1 MQIGAGDLVIIELS
15 INLSWLWCKMTSTSL
30 SKVIYSA
37 REEFGEGF
45 VHILISWLKA
55 SRFLLPVDHDLP
67 SDVLSKLEMRSFVRI
82 ERINFSEIASLLH
95 KDDVVFIGAESNI
108 NPFTA
113 AKLISFGVSDGIVDG
128 VLKRPL
134 DSTCLQYFDRVLA
147 SYSESL
153 NVALEPTK
161 YLFLDRDG
169 VIIDYVSYPKHPSQ
183 VRLKEGIAEVIKEYR
198 KRNHRIIMV
207 TNQSGIA
214 RGYSTQEDF
223 RQVQNRTLELL
234 AQQGQW
240 IDACYFATYLAN
252 SDVIQTLQYPSL
264 RKPRT
269 GMLAE
274 ESQFWNID
282 LENSVMIGDNA
293 SDVEWAQNAGLGRV
307 FWLDNP
313 ELREKSPANMTN
325 VTQVQSLDQ
334 ILKLI

>member
-1 MQIGAGDLVIIELS
+1 MQDIFKQARIE
-15 INLSWLWCKMTSTSL
+15 
-30 SKVIYSA
+30 Y
-37 REEFGEGF
+37 GEGF
-45 VHILISWLKA
+45 IHLLVSWLKGA
-55 SRFLLPVDHDLP
+55 RILLSEDDMFDPEVLATLQDRAYLKISKNYFLSDAQRLSKEDVCVLP
-67 SDVLSKLEMRSFVRI
+67 SVLENGCYETMAVKLV
-82 ERINFSEIASLLH
+82 
-95 KDDVVFIGAESNI
+95 
-108 NPFTA
+108 
-113 AKLISFGVSDGIVDG
+113 SFGSYKKGDG
-128 VLKRPL
+128 VILKKL
-134 DSTCLQYFDRVLA
+134 DKECLVYFRQALLA
-147 SYSESL
+147 FKGNFNL
-153 NVALEPTK
+153 LQKPTP

-169 VIIDYVSYPKHPSQ
+169 VIINYVSYPKNPAQ
-183 VRLKEGIAEVIKEYR
+183 VHLREGIVELIAKYR
-198 KRNHRIIMV
+198 QLSYRVVMV
-207 TNQSGIA
+207 TNQSGVA
-214 RGYSTQEDF
+214 RGYSTQDDF
-223 RQVQNRTLELL
+223 RQVQGRTLELL
-234 AQQGQW
+234 AQAGQW

-313 ELREKSPANMTN
+313 ELREKSPASMTN

>member
-1 MQIGAGDLVIIELS
+1 MGTEDLLVVFQ
-15 INLSWLWCKMTSTSL
+15 NAKRTHGVAM
-30 SKVIYSA
+30 
-37 REEFGEGF
+37 
-45 VHILISWLKA
+45 VHLLVSWLKC
-55 SRFLLPVDHDLP
+55 SR
-67 SDVLSKLEMRSFVRI
+67 I
-82 ERINFSEIASLLH
+82 LLH
-95 KDDVVFIGAESNI
+95 RADGFSNEILDKIKSRAFLRVEEHQFGAVAQQLGKNDLVVVSSAENFDVNTSAKIVGFGDFQNSWDGS
-108 NPFTA
+108 FTKPIDA
-113 AKLISFGVSDGIVDG
+113 SASI
-128 VLKRPL
+128 
-134 DSTCLQYFDRVLA
+134 YFDRTLELFTGTFN
-147 SYSESL
+147 ESL
-153 NVALEPTK
+153 IPTK

-169 VIIDYVSYPKHPSQ
+169 VVVDYVPYIKDPSQ
-183 VRLKEGIAEVIKEYR
+183 VRLRYGILELIAEYR

-234 AQQGQW
+234 ARQGQW
-240 IDACYFATYLAN
+240 IDACYFATYLAG
-252 SDVIQTLQYPSL
+252 SDVIHTLQYPSL

>member
-1 MQIGAGDLVIIELS
+1 MSE
-15 INLSWLWCKMTSTSL
+15 SL
-30 SKVIYSA
+30 SVTINEA
-37 REEFGEGF
+37 RTQYGDGF
-45 VHILISWLKA
+45 AHLLISWLKCA
-55 SRFLLPVDHDLP
+55 RILVEDPQQIAPEVIEKINSRAFVKTGYAELKLTAEFL
-67 SDVLSKLEMRSFVRI
+67 M
-82 ERINFSEIASLLH
+82 
-95 KDDVVFIGAESNI
+95 KDDLIVVSTQL
-108 NPFTA
+108 NP
-113 AKLISFGVSDGIVDG
+113 LYFGPSKVVGFDKSGLMDG
-128 VLKRPL
+128 VLSRSL
-134 DSTCLQYFDRVLA
+134 DTSCLKFFDEALREFSGTFNGDLA
-147 SYSESL
+147 K
-153 NVALEPTK
+153 NK

-169 VIIDYVSYPKHPSQ
+169 VIINYVSYPNHPSQ
-183 VRLKEGIAEVIKEYR
+183 VKLQSGIVEVIKEYR

>member
-1 MQIGAGDLVIIELS
+1 MSEKLAEVF
-15 INLSWLWCKMTSTSL
+15 TS
-30 SKVIYSA
+30 VRAEY
-37 REEFGEGF
+37 GEGII
-45 VHILISWLKA
+45 HLLISYLKS
-55 SRFLLPVDHDLP
+55 SRILFHHSLTIPVQIME
-67 SDVLSKLEMRSFVRI
+67 KLKKDAFVKVAI
-82 ERINFSEIASLLH
+82 DDMLEVVAKLN
-95 KDDVVFIGAESNI
+95 KDDVAIWPKHLPLPQSLSAKIIGFDDRKGFDGVISKPLEED
-108 NPFTA
+108 
-113 AKLISFGVSDGIVDG
+113 LISFFDAAKVEYKG
-128 VLKRPL
+128 VLLKGR
-134 DSTCLQYFDRVLA
+134 
-147 SYSESL
+147 
-153 NVALEPTK
+153 LEFSK

-169 VIIDYVSYPKHPSQ
+169 VIINYVSYPDHPSQ
-183 VRLKEGIAEVIKEYR
+183 VKLQSGIVEVIKEYR
-198 KRNHRIIMV
+198 KRNHRIVMV